1 MILLQDLNI
10 KRFLQKATFQI
21 GLKRFLLLRKLKI
34 LFRDHMLLVLL
45 KVKKLLDFREKKIR
59 VDKVIKRK
67 SSKLYVIWTDYD
79 NSFNSWIDKEDIA

>member
-1 MILLQDLNI
+1 M
-10 KRFLQKATFQI
+10 QKATFQI
-21 GLKRFLLLRKLKI
+21 GLKRFLLLKKLKI

-45 KVKKLLDFREKKIR
+45 KVKKLLDFRGKKIR

-67 SSKLYVIWTDYD
+67 SSKLYAIWTDYD